1 MVWVKRNATTWDL
14 YIDGEAAGYVVKTT
28 YKDGSIRYSGLAM
41 YRKTRA
47 VSRSV
52 TGATITPVKAAVVRM
67 ARAQRR

>member
-14 YIDGEAAGYVVKTT
+14 YIDGESAGYVVKTT
-28 YKDGSIRYSGLAM
+28 YKNGTVRYSGLAM

-47 VSRSV
+47 VSKSV
-52 TGATITPVKAAVVRM
+52 TGATLTPVKAAVARM